1 MRAIIIGILG
11 AALFANGAFAQNA
24 SPKTLIYAGNLIAKP
39 GSASQSEMTIV
50 IEGKNIANV
59 LKGFVPASPGDKIVD
74 LKNKTVLPGLIDSHV
89 HLMGELGPM
98 SKINA
103 VTKEESDY
111 AFIGMI
117 NAQKTLK
124 AGFTTVVDLGADGS
138 HAIFALR
145 DMIEEGKIIGP
156 RIIASGTAISATGG
170 HGDVHGYRED
180 ILHILSPETICDGAD
195 DCRRAV
201 RYQVKLGADII
212 KVTATGGVL
221 SDTAAGV
228 GQQLFDD
235 ELKAVADTA
244 HSMGRKIT
252 AHAHGKGGIDAALKA
267 GFDSIEHGTMMDK
280 DTVEL
285 FKKSGAYLVPTALA
299 GFTVAEM
306 AKMPNAPLSP
316 AQKEKAA
323 KVGPMMK
330 NMLKLAHDNGVKVA
344 FGTDS
349 GVSKH
354 GDNAMEFV
362 LMVEAGF
369 TPQEALKSATI
380 DGADHLGLSNL
391 IGTIETGKAADIIA
405 VANDPYKDIKTLLD
419 VKFVMKAG
427 IVAKE

>member
-1 MRAIIIGILG
+1 MRFTAFGIIATILVSNSAI
-11 AALFANGAFAQNA
+11 AQNA
-24 SPKTLIYAGNLIAKP
+24 PSKTLIHVGNLIAKP
-39 GSASQSEMTIV
+39 GSPSQTEMTIV
-50 IEGKNIANV
+50 IEGKNIAAIV
-59 LKGFVPASPGDKIVD
+59 KGYANPSANDKLID
-74 LKNKTVLPGLIDSHV
+74 LKNKSVLPGLIDSHV

-111 AFIGMI
+111 AFIGMV
-117 NAQKTLK
+117 NGQKTLK

-145 DMIEEGKIIGP
+145 DAIEQGKVLGP

-170 HGDVHGYRED
+170 HGDLHGYRED
-180 ILHILSPETICDGAD
+180 ILHILSPETVCDGTD

-201 RYQVKLGADII
+201 RYQIKMGADII

-252 AHAHGKGGIDAALKA
+252 AHAHGKGGIDAALRA
-267 GFDSIEHGTMMDK
+267 GFDSIEHGTLMDK
-280 DTVEL
+280 ETVDL

-306 AKMPNAPLSP
+306 AKIPNAPLSP
-316 AQKEKAA
+316 AQKEKAL

-391 IGTIETGKAADIIA
+391 IGTIEPGKAADIIA
-405 VANDPYKDIKTLLD
+405 VANDPYKDIKTMLD
-419 VKFVMKAG
+419 VKFVMKG
-427 IVAKE
+427 GVVAKE

>member
-1 MRAIIIGILG
+1 MRNSLVGIL
-11 AALFANGAFAQNA
+11 AAFLVANTAIAQDSA
-24 SPKTLIYAGNLIAKP
+24 PKTLIYAGNLIAKP
-39 GSASQSEMTIV
+39 GSAAQSEMTIV
-50 IEGKNIANV
+50 IEGKTIANV
-59 LKGFVPASPGDKIVD
+59 VKGYVAPNPKDKVID
-74 LKNKTVLPGLIDSHV
+74 LKTKTILPGLIDSHV

-117 NAQKTLK
+117 NGQKTLN

-145 DMIEEGKIIGP
+145 DMIEQGKVLGP
-156 RIIASGTAISATGG
+156 RIVAAGTAISATGG

-180 ILHILSPETICDGAD
+180 ILHILAPETVCDGAD

-201 RYQVKLGADII
+201 RYQVKMGADII

-235 ELKAVADTA
+235 ELKAIADTA

-252 AHAHGKGGIDAALKA
+252 AHAHGKGGIDAALRA
-267 GFDSIEHGTMMDK
+267 GFDSIEHGTLMDK
-280 DTVEL
+280 ETVEL

-306 AKMPNAPLSP
+306 AKIPNAPLSP
-316 AQKEKAA
+316 AQKEKAL

-330 NMLKLAHDNGVKVA
+330 NMLKLAHDNGVKIA

-369 TPQEALKSATI
+369 TPPEALKAATI

-405 VANDPYKDIKTLLD
+405 VSNDPYKDIKTMLD
-419 VKFVMKAG
+419 VKFVMKSG
-427 IVAKE
+427 VIAKE